1 MKFEDISPTTGSIKT
16 GDFLASHV
24 FFFQGSTWATLVQ
37 FCLFTETRPKVHWL
51 EDDFGPGTKLL
62 GVADW
67 FQSTIGQSGAQFGH
81 LFVKVLA
88 LSKSGSYSDYVNYYV
103 SLYSSLS
110 LMISFSFLQHPIE
123 GEGCTISFC
132 TS

>member
-1 MKFEDISPTTGSIKT
+1 MKFEDISPTSIKT

-24 FFFQGSTWATLVQ
+24 CFQGSTWATLVQ
-37 FCLFTETRPKVHWL
+37 FCLFVETRPKVHWL

-67 FQSTIGQSGAQFGH
+67 FQSTIGQSGAQFGL

-88 LSKSGSYSDYVNYYV
+88 LSKSGSYSDYAV
-103 SLYSSLS
+103 
-110 LMISFSFLQHPIE
+110 Q
-123 GEGCTISFC
+123 
-132 TS
+132 